1 MENYL
6 LLLPI
11 IISVLGA
18 ITSLFVFRNNE
29 KRNHIYIF
37 FVVLLTSIVTWILLF
52 TIKEGEKF
60 IIIQFF
66 EGLDISLKLDG
77 LGKIFSGMVSIL
89 WPLAML
95 YAFSYMK
102 HAAKRNIYFMF
113 YTMTYGIV
121 LGISFSANMETLYL
135 FYECLTL
142 ATLPLIIQPM
152 TKQSK
157 KAGRIYMYF
166 SLAGSAMAFMGLMFL
181 LKFTKGTDLS
191 TDFILGGNAYLK
203 EGPESVLRVAYF
215 VAFMGFGVK
224 SAIFPLHI
232 WLPLAGAAPTPTTAL
247 LHAVAVVK
255 SGVFALMRLT
265 YFAFPMEL
273 IRGEWVQTVT
283 MCLAIFTILY
293 GSIRALK
300 ETHFK
305 RRLAY
310 STISNLSYII
320 FAITLMSRVGLQAAV
335 IHMLFHSISKITLFY
350 SCGIVMHKAEVN
362 YIYELDGL
370 GKKMPIAF
378 ICFFVSAMSLTGI
391 PLFAGFISKYYLVDA
406 AISANSILAFVGIV
420 ALIIS
425 ALLTAIYSLNIC
437 FRAFINKP
445 SEVNAHAYELAHD
458 GDIKFNIPIIVFS
471 ALCVVFGFFSS
482 GLINVVSSLIG
493 M

>member
-1 MENYL
+1 MNSVFL
-6 LLLPI
+6 LIPI
-11 IISVLGA
+11 LVCVLGA
-18 ITSLFVFRNNE
+18 VLSTLIFKNDE
-29 KRNHIYIF
+29 KKNHIFIF
-37 FVVLLTSIVTWILLF
+37 FVVLLTSIITWVLLF
-52 TIKEGEKF
+52 TVEGDKF
-60 IIIQFF
+60 ILIQFF
-66 EGLDISLKLDG
+66 QGLDISFKLDG

-89 WPLAML
+89 WPLATL
-95 YAFSYMK
+95 YAFSYME
-102 HAAKRNIYFMF
+102 HAKKKSIYFMF
-113 YTMTYGIV
+113 YTLTYAIV

-166 SLAGSAMAFMGLMFL
+166 SLAGSALAFVGLMFL
-181 LKFTKGTDLS
+181 LKFANGQ
-191 TDFILGGNAYLK
+191 TDFVKGGNLILL
-203 EGPESVLRVAYF
+203 EGNKNALLFAYF

-265 YFAFPMEL
+265 YFSFCLEL
-273 IRGEWVQTVT
+273 IQGEWVQTVT
-283 MCLAIFTILY
+283 MAIAIFTIVF
-293 GSIRALK
+293 GSARALK

-310 STISNLSYII
+310 STISNLSYIV
-320 FAITLMSRVGLQAAV
+320 FGITLMSEFGLQAAV
-335 IHMLFHSISKITLFY
+335 LHLLFHSICKITLFF

-370 GKKMPIAF
+370 GKKMPITF
-378 ICFFVSAMSLTGI
+378 ICFFVSALSLTGI
-391 PLFAGFISKYYLVDA
+391 PLFAGFISKYYLASA
-406 AISANSILAFVGIV
+406 ALSINNTLAFVGII

-425 ALLTAIYSLNIC
+425 ALLTAIYSLSIP
-437 FRAFINKP
+437 FKAFLNKP
-445 SEVNAHAYELAHD
+445 TEINSEAYEIAHD
-458 GDIKFNIPIIVFS
+458 GDIKFNLPIIVFS
-471 ALCVVFGFFSS
+471 ILCVVFGIFSS
-482 GLINVVSSLIG
+482 GLVNLVTTLVNL
-493 M
+493 

>member
-1 MENYL
+1 MENL

-11 IISVLGA
+11 VVCALGA
-18 ITSLFVFRNNE
+18 ILSLIVFKNNE
-29 KRNHIYIF
+29 KKNHIFIF
-37 FVVLLTSIVTWILLF
+37 FVVLLTSIITWVLLF

-102 HAAKRNIYFMF
+102 HAAKKNIYFMF
-113 YTMTYGIV
+113 YTLTYAIV

-181 LKFTKGTDLS
+181 LKYTKGTDLS
-191 TDFILGGNAYLK
+191 TDFIMGGNTFLN
-203 EGPESVLRVAYF
+203 EGPESILRFAYF
-215 VAFMGFGVK
+215 IAFLGFGVK

-265 YFAFPMEL
+265 YFAFPLEL
-273 IRGEWVQTVT
+273 IKGEWVQTVT
-283 MCLAIFTILY
+283 MCLAIFTIVY
-293 GSIRALK
+293 GSCKALK

-320 FAITLMSRVGLQAAV
+320 FGITLMNQIGLQAAV
-335 IHMLFHSISKITLFY
+335 LHLLFHSISKITLFF
-350 SCGIVMHKAEVN
+350 SCGIVMHKADVN
-362 YIYELDGL
+362 YVYELDGL
-370 GKKMPIAF
+370 GKKMPITF
-378 ICFFVSAMSLTGI
+378 ICFFISALSLTGI
-391 PLFAGFISKYYLVDA
+391 PLFAGFISKFYLASA
-406 AISANSILAFVGIV
+406 ALSVNSVLAFIGII

-425 ALLTAIYSLNIC
+425 ALLTAIYSLSVC

-445 SEVNAHAYELAHD
+445 SEINKEAYEKAHD
-458 GDIKFNIPIIVFS
+458 GDIKYSLPIIVFS
-471 ALCVVFGFFSS
+471 VLCVVFGFCSS
-482 GLINVVSSLIG
+482 GLIELINSLLVL
-493 M
+493 

>member
-1 MENYL
+1 MNSVFL
-6 LLLPI
+6 LIPI
-11 IISVLGA
+11 LVCVLGA
-18 ITSLFVFRNNE
+18 VLSTLIFKNDE
-29 KRNHIYIF
+29 KKNHIFIF
-37 FVVLLTSIVTWILLF
+37 FVVLLTSIITWVLLF
-52 TIKEGEKF
+52 TVEGDKF
-60 IIIQFF
+60 ILIQFF
-66 EGLDISLKLDG
+66 QGLDISFKLDG

-89 WPLAML
+89 WPLATL
-95 YAFSYMK
+95 YAFSYME
-102 HAAKRNIYFMF
+102 HAKKKSIYFMF
-113 YTMTYGIV
+113 YTLTYAIV

-166 SLAGSAMAFMGLMFL
+166 SLAGSALAFVGLMFL
-181 LKFTKGTDLS
+181 LKFANGQ
-191 TDFILGGNAYLK
+191 TDFVKGGNLILL
-203 EGPESVLRVAYF
+203 EGNKNALLFAYF

-265 YFAFPMEL
+265 YFSFCLEL
-273 IRGEWVQTVT
+273 IQGEWVQTVT
-283 MCLAIFTILY
+283 MAIAIFTIVY
-293 GSIRALK
+293 GSARALK

-310 STISNLSYII
+310 STISNLSNIV
-320 FAITLMSRVGLQAAV
+320 FGITLMSEFGLQAAV
-335 IHMLFHSISKITLFY
+335 LHLLFHSICKITLFF

-370 GKKMPIAF
+370 GKKMPITF
-378 ICFFVSAMSLTGI
+378 ICFFVSALSLTGI
-391 PLFAGFISKYYLVDA
+391 PLFAGFISKYYLASA
-406 AISANSILAFVGIV
+406 ALSINNTLAFVGII

-425 ALLTAIYSLNIC
+425 ALLTAIYSLSIP
-437 FRAFINKP
+437 FKAFLNKP
-445 SEVNAHAYELAHD
+445 TEINSEAYEIAHD
-458 GDIKFNIPIIVFS
+458 GDIKFNLPIIVFS
-471 ALCVVFGFFSS
+471 ILCVVFGIFSS
-482 GLINVVSSLIG
+482 GLVNLVTTLVNL
-493 M
+493 

>member
-1 MENYL
+1 MNSVFL
-6 LLLPI
+6 LIPI
-11 IISVLGA
+11 LVCVLGA
-18 ITSLFVFRNNE
+18 VLSTLIFKNDE
-29 KRNHIYIF
+29 KKNHIFIF
-37 FVVLLTSIVTWILLF
+37 FVVLLTSIITWVLLF
-52 TIKEGEKF
+52 TVEGDKF
-60 IIIQFF
+60 ILIQFF
-66 EGLDISLKLDG
+66 QGLDISFKLDG

-89 WPLAML
+89 WPLATL
-95 YAFSYMK
+95 YAFSYME
-102 HAAKRNIYFMF
+102 HAKKKSIYFMF
-113 YTMTYGIV
+113 YTLTYAIV

-166 SLAGSAMAFMGLMFL
+166 SLAGSALAFVGLMFL
-181 LKFTKGTDLS
+181 LKFANGQ
-191 TDFILGGNAYLK
+191 TDFVKGGNLILL
-203 EGPESVLRVAYF
+203 EGNKNALLFAYF

-265 YFAFPMEL
+265 YFSFCLEL
-273 IRGEWVQTVT
+273 IQGEWVQTVT
-283 MCLAIFTILY
+283 MAIAIFTIVY
-293 GSIRALK
+293 GSARALK

-310 STISNLSYII
+310 STISNLSYIV
-320 FAITLMSRVGLQAAV
+320 FGITLMSEFGLQAAV
-335 IHMLFHSISKITLFY
+335 LHLLFHSICKITLFF

-370 GKKMPIAF
+370 GKKMPITF
-378 ICFFVSAMSLTGI
+378 ICFFVSALSLTGI
-391 PLFAGFISKYYLVDA
+391 PLFAGFISKYYLASA
-406 AISANSILAFVGIV
+406 ALSINNTLAFVGII

-425 ALLTAIYSLNIC
+425 ALLTAIYSLSIP
-437 FRAFINKP
+437 FKAFLNKP
-445 SEVNAHAYELAHD
+445 TEINSEAYEIAHD
-458 GDIKFNIPIIVFS
+458 GDIKFNLPIIVFS
-471 ALCVVFGFFSS
+471 ILCVVFGIFSS
-482 GLINVVSSLIG
+482 GLVNLVTTLVNL
-493 M
+493 

>member
-1 MENYL
+1 MNSVFL
-6 LLLPI
+6 LIPI
-11 IISVLGA
+11 LVCVLGA
-18 ITSLFVFRNNE
+18 VLSTLIFKNDE
-29 KRNHIYIF
+29 KKNHIFIF
-37 FVVLLTSIVTWILLF
+37 FVVLLTSIITWVLLF
-52 TIKEGEKF
+52 TVEGDKF
-60 IIIQFF
+60 ILIQFF
-66 EGLDISLKLDG
+66 EGLDISFKLDG

-89 WPLAML
+89 WPLATL
-95 YAFSYMK
+95 YAFSYME
-102 HAAKRNIYFMF
+102 HAKKKSIYFMF
-113 YTMTYGIV
+113 YTLTYAIV

-166 SLAGSAMAFMGLMFL
+166 SLAGSALAFVGLMFL
-181 LKFTKGTDLS
+181 LKFTNGQ
-191 TDFILGGNAYLK
+191 TDFVKGGNLILL
-203 EGPESVLRVAYF
+203 EGNKNELLFAYF

-265 YFAFPMEL
+265 YFSFCLEL
-273 IRGEWVQTVT
+273 IQGEWVQTVT
-283 MCLAIFTILY
+283 MAIAIFTIVY
-293 GSIRALK
+293 GSARALK

-310 STISNLSYII
+310 STISNLSYIV
-320 FAITLMSRVGLQAAV
+320 FGITLMSEFGLQAAV
-335 IHMLFHSISKITLFY
+335 LHLLFHSICKITLFF

-370 GKKMPIAF
+370 GKKMPITF
-378 ICFFVSAMSLTGI
+378 ICFFVSALSLTGI
-391 PLFAGFISKYYLVDA
+391 PLFAGFISKYYLASA
-406 AISANSILAFVGIV
+406 ALSLNNTLAFVGII

-425 ALLTAIYSLNIC
+425 ALLTAIYSLSIP
-437 FRAFINKP
+437 FKAFLNKP
-445 SEVNAHAYELAHD
+445 TEINSEAYEIAHD
-458 GDIKFNIPIIVFS
+458 GDIKFNLPIIVFS
-471 ALCVVFGFFSS
+471 ILCVVFGIFSS
-482 GLINVVSSLIG
+482 GLVNLVTTLVNL
-493 M
+493 

>member
-1 MENYL
+1 MNSVFL
-6 LLLPI
+6 LIPI
-11 IISVLGA
+11 LVCVLGA
-18 ITSLFVFRNNE
+18 VLSTLIFKNDE
-29 KRNHIYIF
+29 KKNHIFIF
-37 FVVLLTSIVTWILLF
+37 FVVLLTSIITWILLF
-52 TIKEGEKF
+52 TVKGDKF
-60 IIIQFF
+60 ILIQFF
-66 EGLDISLKLDG
+66 QGLDISFKLDG

-89 WPLAML
+89 WPLATL
-95 YAFSYMK
+95 YAFSYME
-102 HAAKRNIYFMF
+102 HAKKKSIYFMF
-113 YTMTYGIV
+113 YTLTYAIV

-166 SLAGSAMAFMGLMFL
+166 SLAGSALAFVGLMFL
-181 LKFTKGTDLS
+181 LKFANGQ
-191 TDFILGGNAYLK
+191 TDFVKGGNLILL
-203 EGPESVLRVAYF
+203 EGNKNALLFAYF

-265 YFAFPMEL
+265 YFSFCLEL
-273 IRGEWVQTVT
+273 IQGEWVQTVT
-283 MCLAIFTILY
+283 MAIAIFTIVY
-293 GSIRALK
+293 GSARALK

-310 STISNLSYII
+310 STISNLSYIV
-320 FAITLMSRVGLQAAV
+320 FGITLMSEFGLQAAV
-335 IHMLFHSISKITLFY
+335 LHLLFHSICKITLFF

-370 GKKMPIAF
+370 GKKMPITF
-378 ICFFVSAMSLTGI
+378 ICFFVSALSLTGI
-391 PLFAGFISKYYLVDA
+391 PLFAGFISKYYLASA
-406 AISANSILAFVGIV
+406 ALSINNTLAFVGII

-425 ALLTAIYSLNIC
+425 ALLTAIYSLSIP
-437 FRAFINKP
+437 FKAFLNKP
-445 SEVNAHAYELAHD
+445 TEINSEAYEIAHD
-458 GDIKFNIPIIVFS
+458 GDIKFNLPIIVFS
-471 ALCVVFGFFSS
+471 ILCVVFGIFSS
-482 GLINVVSSLIG
+482 GLVNLVTTLVNL
-493 M
+493 

>member
-11 IISVLGA
+11 IFCVLGA
-18 ITSLFVFRNNE
+18 ISSLFVFKNNE
-29 KRNHIYIF
+29 KRNHIYLF
-37 FVVLLTSIVTWILLF
+37 FVVLITSIITWILLF
-52 TIKEGEKF
+52 TIKEGRKF

-66 EGLDISLKLDG
+66 EGLDMSLKLDG
-77 LGKIFSGMVSIL
+77 LGKIFSGMVSVL

-95 YAFSYMK
+95 YAFSYME
-102 HAAKRNIYFMF
+102 HAKKKNIYFMF
-113 YTMTYGIV
+113 YTLTYAIV

-157 KAGRIYMYF
+157 KAGRIYMYV
-166 SLAGSAMAFMGLMFL
+166 SLAGSAMVFMGLMFL
-181 LKFTKGTDLS
+181 LKYTKGTDLS
-191 TDFILGGNAYLK
+191 TDFIMGGNLFLN
-203 EGPESVLRVAYF
+203 EGPKLVLRVAYLI
-215 VAFMGFGVK
+215 AFMGFGVK

-265 YFAFPMEL
+265 YFAFPMGL
-273 IRGEWVQTVT
+273 IKGQWVQIVV
-283 MCLAIFTILY
+283 MSLAIFTIVY
-293 GSIRALK
+293 GSMRALK

-320 FAITLMSRVGLQAAV
+320 FAITLMSKVGLQAAI
-335 IHMLFHSISKITLFY
+335 IHMLFHSICKITLFY
-350 SCGIVMHKAEVN
+350 SCGIAMHKAEIN
-362 YIYELDGL
+362 YIYEIDGL
-370 GKKMPIAF
+370 GKKMPITF
-378 ICFFVSAMSLTGI
+378 ICFFISALSLTGI
-391 PLFAGFISKYYLVDA
+391 PLFAGFVSKYYLASA
-406 AISANSILAFVGIV
+406 AISEGSILAFVGIV

-425 ALLTAIYSLNIC
+425 ALLTAMYSLSIG

-445 SEVNAHAYELAHD
+445 NENNQHAYEIAHD
-458 GDIKFNIPIIVFS
+458 GDVKFNIPIIVFS

-493 M
+493 L